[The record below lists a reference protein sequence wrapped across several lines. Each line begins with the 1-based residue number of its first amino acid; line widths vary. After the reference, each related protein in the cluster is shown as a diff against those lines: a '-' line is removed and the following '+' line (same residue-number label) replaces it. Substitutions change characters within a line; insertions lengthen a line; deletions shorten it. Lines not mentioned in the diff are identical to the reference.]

1 MKIDEP
7 KFDLDS
13 RKLDST
19 NTTQEKKSFFFMNFN
34 LRANFF
40 CFFLICRE

>member
-19 NTTQEKKSFFFMNFN
+19 NTTQEKKKKFYEF
-34 LRANFF
+34 
-40 CFFLICRE
+40 

>member
-19 NTTQEKKSFFFMNFN
+19 NTTQEKKKFFFYEF
-34 LRANFF
+34 
-40 CFFLICRE
+40 

>member
-1 MKIDEP
+1 MKIDES

-19 NTTQEKKSFFFMNFN
+19 NTTQEKRKVFFYEF
-34 LRANFF
+34 
-40 CFFLICRE
+40 

>member
-19 NTTQEKKSFFFMNFN
+19 NTTQEKKVFFFFMNFN
-34 LRANFF
+34 LRAIFF
-40 CFFLICRE
+40 CFFVFF

>member
-19 NTTQEKKSFFFMNFN
+19 NTTQEKRKLCFFILRAKIFVFFFSN
-34 LRANFF
+34 L
-40 CFFLICRE
+40 

>member
-19 NTTQEKKSFFFMNFN
+19 NTTQEKKNFNFN
-34 LRANFF
+34 LRAKNFV
-40 CFFLICRE
+40 LIWRE

>member
-19 NTTQEKKSFFFMNFN
+19 NTTQEKKKSFFFLNFN
-34 LRANFF
+34 LRAKFF
-40 CFFLICRE
+40 CFSNL

>member
-7 KFDLDS
+7 KFDLNS

-19 NTTQEKKSFFFMNFN
+19 NTTQEKKNFNFN

-40 CFFLICRE
+40 LI

>member
-19 NTTQEKKSFFFMNFN
+19 NTTQEEEKKFFF
-34 LRANFF
+34 L
-40 CFFLICRE
+40 